1 MNLGHVHSFRA
12 AVLSALGLVFIAL
25 IGAIVHQP
33 LLFPSLGPTIFVITL
48 APNEPI
54 SRFRNIIIGHGIGI
68 ISALMTTPVVGLV
81 QQQFP
86 YSEMIAQLAYGLA
99 AALAVSLT
107 ILLQV
112 TIHSL
117 HPPAAATTMLLVL
130 GGVRSEWSAIAFVM
144 GSIILVAVYGE
155 LLRFLR
161 KF

>member
-1 MNLGHVHSFRA
+1 MNLGHIHSFRA
-12 AVLSALGLVFIAL
+12 AVLSALGLSFIAL

-54 SRFRNIIIGHGIGI
+54 ARFRNIIIGHGVGI
-68 ISALMTTPVVGLV
+68 ISALITIPLIGMIQHQLSH
-81 QQQFP
+81 
-86 YSEMIAQLAYGLA
+86 SEMSIQLSYGLA

-112 TIHSL
+112 IIRAL

-130 GGVRSEWSAIAFVM
+130 CGVKSDWPTIMFVM
-144 GSIILVAVYGE
+144 GSVIFVAFYGE
-155 LLRFLR
+155 LIRFLQMY
-161 KF
+161 